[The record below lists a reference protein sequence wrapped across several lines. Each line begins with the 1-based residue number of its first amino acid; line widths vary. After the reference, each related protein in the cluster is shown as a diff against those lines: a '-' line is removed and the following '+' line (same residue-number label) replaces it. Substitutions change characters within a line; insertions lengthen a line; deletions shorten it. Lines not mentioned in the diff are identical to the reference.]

1 MTTLKHIDL
10 FFDNSWGNLH
20 FRKCFA
26 RPLFF
31 AFALWGQEN
40 IQIKKLLADKNF
52 DVLKV
57 KIDELVTK
65 AIGFDRAYHFSGICF
80 KEEEHVLQQVNNI
93 FSDAETELNATSL
106 ITSEYCSRHLKL
118 TQNQFLIAELFLNI
132 DRAWTLLEC
141 PDPQR
146 MNKYKCNIISCVM
159 YIRELSYSLA
169 QSYIAGQKGEIG
181 RLNRTTKR
189 DACISIIQCP
199 TYLFQRINARNGNP
213 AQDNIQKLKDLYQQI
228 HGAPLQEPNKKGV
241 LTPSDRTIEDWL
253 RAYVPRT

>member
-1 MTTLKHIDL
+1 MATLKHIDL
-10 FFDNSWGNLH
+10 FFDNSWENLH
-20 FRKCFA
+20 FSKCFA

-31 AFALWGQEN
+31 AFALWSQEN
-40 IQIKKLLADKNF
+40 IQINKLLADKNF
-52 DVLKV
+52 DALKV
-57 KIDELVTK
+57 KINELVTK
-65 AIGFDRAYHFSGICF
+65 AIAFDNTFHFSGICF
-80 KEEEHVLQQVNNI
+80 KEEERVLQQFDNI
-93 FSDAETELNATSL
+93 FSDAEAKLNVTSL
-106 ITSEYCSRHLKL
+106 ITPKYCSKNLKL

-141 PDPQR
+141 PDTKN
-146 MNKYKCNIISCVM
+146 MNKYKYTIISCIM

-181 RLNRTTKR
+181 RLKR
-189 DACISIIQCP
+189 PAKRNACISIIQSP

-253 RAYVPRT
+253 RAYVPHT